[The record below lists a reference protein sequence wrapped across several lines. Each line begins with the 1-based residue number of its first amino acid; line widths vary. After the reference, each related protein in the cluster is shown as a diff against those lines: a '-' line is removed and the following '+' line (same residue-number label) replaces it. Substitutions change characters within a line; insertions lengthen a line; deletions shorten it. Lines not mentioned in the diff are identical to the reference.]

1 MSELKQ
7 QALTEHLA
15 ELRQCLIISLLAVI
29 VGFGLSYNFIKEIG
43 TWFLKPLFDVLPKGT
58 TLVFTSYQEGF
69 FFI

>member
-15 ELRQCLIISLLAVI
+15 ELRQCLIISLLAVL
-29 VGFGLSYNFIKEIG
+29 VGFGASYSFIEKIG
-43 TWFLKPLFDVLPKGT
+43 AWFLNPLFDVLPKGT
-58 TLVFTSYQEGF
+58 TLVFTSYQEAF